1 MPSTLLPWIAAAAA
15 FHSAPHA
22 SHVALSQLPAL
33 RRHRLAPVAVAES
46 APLAEPASSADC
58 TALDPSLDM
67 AGCLVPDDEP
77 TPPDDDWLR
86 SAAPVLALCC
96 AIAAICALDR
106 VVMSV
111 AILPMSDQL
120 GYTDEQKGLIAS
132 AFSVGYCISQLP
144 SGTVASLTS
153 PKAVLL
159 GGLVFWSAAQ
169 AVSPSAAV
177 VSLPA
182 LLGARAIMGAGEA
195 AAVPS
200 LQAVA
205 AKFVPAQR
213 RSLFWGVLSASL
225 SVRRPEMRLSENSGP
240 ADGRERLLTPRA
252 PTSRQTGTIASY
264 LVAPPLIARYAAA

>member
-1 MPSTLLPWIAAAAA
+1 
-15 FHSAPHA
+15 
-22 SHVALSQLPAL
+22 
-33 RRHRLAPVAVAES
+33 
-46 APLAEPASSADC
+46 
-58 TALDPSLDM
+58 
-67 AGCLVPDDEP
+67 
-77 TPPDDDWLR
+77 
-86 SAAPVLALCC
+86 
-96 AIAAICALDR
+96 
-106 VVMSV
+106 MSV
-111 AILPMSDQL
+111 AILPMSEQF

-169 AVSPSAAV
+169 AVSPSAAS

-240 ADGRERLLTPRA
+240 AGGREQLLTPPA
-252 PTSRQTGTIASY
+252 PCRSPIEGGR
-264 LVAPPLIARYAAA
+264 